1 MQVEFPILSASNHGG
16 YRVVAGVSDEDSW
29 VKVEQVLAEWKSL
42 WQVCI
47 DDKIRVE
54 EMADRRGKKINRY
67 VFSGLRLK
75 RLTATT
81 M

>member
-1 MQVEFPILSASNHGG
+1 MCVLVSVLSAPNHGG
-16 YRVVAGVSDEDSW
+16 YIVTAGLSDEDSW

-42 WQVCI
+42 WQACV

-75 RLTATT
+75 RLTVR
-81 M
+81 